1 MKHIWTVLCQN
12 SSVDSSTNLLSIFNC
27 LDELTVEIDRSKA
40 PKIDELIIPFGA
52 QLISLWAIEVRYKGS
67 IL

>member
-40 PKIDELIIPFGA
+40 PKIDELIIPFVA
-52 QLISLWAIEVRYKGS
+52 QLIILLAI
-67 IL
+67 